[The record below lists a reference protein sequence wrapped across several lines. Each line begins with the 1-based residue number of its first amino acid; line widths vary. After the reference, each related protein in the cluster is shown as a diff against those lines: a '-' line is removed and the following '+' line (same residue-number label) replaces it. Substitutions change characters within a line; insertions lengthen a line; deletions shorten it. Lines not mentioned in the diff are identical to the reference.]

1 MIYFD
6 HAASSPEFPEVT
18 ERVSELAQTLY
29 WNPAARHSG
38 GLEAQQSIQAS
49 LRVLADDLGCR
60 PEQLVVTSSATESIN
75 TAFFNLG
82 MAKRRPKVLYSK
94 VNHAAVLQAG
104 RRTMHWGFEPI
115 ELPID
120 VMTHGIKD
128 LSGALSD
135 DVAFVSLLA
144 VNNVTGAIADLK
156 AQVSLIRHRAPQ
168 ALIHVDMVQMWQK
181 IPIDFSSLDVD
192 FASFSGHKIR
202 APKGVGL
209 LYVKKPNTFHALL
222 VGGGQQ
228 AGMRSGTENP
238 ILLGGMA
245 EAITSWGKRGHFET
259 RSLGYEALKSTLFS
273 ELDRRSLAYVKH
285 EAETSSPAIV
295 NFALEGTRGE
305 TLVNFLGTYGIYVSN
320 SSACSAGTKDGSYV
334 LKALGIPQHQQLASL
349 RVSFDLMNTREEVV
363 EFVSALAEAMK
374 YFRLA

>member
-18 ERVSELAQTLY
+18 GLISELAQTLY
-29 WNPAARHSG
+29 WNPAARHGG

-49 LRVLADDLGCR
+49 LRIIARDLGCN

-82 MAKRRPKVLYSK
+82 MAKRRRKVLYSK
-94 VNHAAVLQAG
+94 VNHSAVLQAG
-104 RRTMHWGFEPI
+104 RRTTHWGFDVE
-115 ELPID
+115 ELPVD
-120 VMTHGIKD
+120 PTTHTLKD
-128 LSGALSD
+128 LGGYLSE
-135 DVAFVSLLA
+135 DVAFVSLLG

-156 AQVSLIRHRAPQ
+156 EQVSQIRQKAPG
-168 ALIHVDMVQMWQK
+168 AVIHADLVQMWQK
-181 IPIDFSSLDVD
+181 ESIDFSALDVD

-209 LYVKKPNTFHALL
+209 LYVKNPKAFHPFI

-238 ILLGGMA
+238 ILLAGMA
-245 EAITSWGKRGHFET
+245 EAIKVWEKRGNFED
-259 RSLGYEALKSTLFS
+259 RRLGFEALKSALFRA
-273 ELDRRSLAYVKH
+273 LDRQNLPYVKH
-285 EAETSSPAIV
+285 DAVSSSPAIV
-295 NFALEGTRGE
+295 NFSLIGTRGE
-305 TLVNFLGTYGIYVSN
+305 TLVNFLGTKGIYISN

-334 LKALGIPQHQQLASL
+334 LQALDIPQDQQLSSL
-349 RVSFDLMNTREEVV
+349 RVSFDLTNTVSEV
-363 EFVSALAEAMK
+363 EQFVSALEDSMK
-374 YFRLA
+374 YF